1 MPIKPQETLP
11 LTATP
16 RPEIS
21 RLDRLSPGPWYE
33 CNRRRSEQHNLVSCM
48 FPGSAATRYGNT
60 SRLGLVIQ
68 KMAFSD
74 SFLPPT
80 HGWNLEI
87 QFLSVQIVGSQLE
100 GITRVSVKSS
110 TSQTAL
116 KYASQNAPSSQS

>member
-1 MPIKPQETLP
+1 MAIRV
-11 LTATP
+11 AI
-16 RPEIS
+16 EIE
-21 RLDRLSPGPWYE
+21 REFINWTGPKGYQ
-33 CNRRRSEQHNLVSCM
+33 RV
-48 FPGSAATRYGNT
+48 SAAPRSLIVPATRCGIT

-68 KMAFSD
+68 KMVFSD

-110 TSQTAL
+110 RSQTAV
-116 KYASQNAPSSQS
+116 KYTSQNAPSSQS